1 MLASHDD
8 TIKEHVAEA
17 AANGVT
23 VSEFPDDRTSR
34 RASPASVGMR
44 VVMGAPNVVLGGSHC
59 GNVSARELAAQGLVD
74 GLASDYVP
82 VSLIQACLLLHKE
95 MGVALSAAVAMVTA
109 KPASMIGLA
118 DRGEIAPGLARRSS
132 LG

>member
-8 TIKEHVAEA
+8 TIEEHIAEA

-23 VSEFPDDRTSR
+23 ISEFPTTDVAARLAR
-34 RASPASVGMR
+34 SVGMR

-82 VSLIQACLLLHKE
+82 VSSDSG
-95 MGVALSAAVAMVTA
+95 MSTVT
-109 KPASMIGLA
+109 
-118 DRGEIAPGLARRSS
+118 
-132 LG
+132 